1 MKRLKNLAMI
11 AMTAILFASCED
23 TFDELITDFQCVDVL
38 EGHRG
43 SVNSVCWSPDGKYI
57 ASGSYDKDII
67 IWNASNGQ
75 KVRTLYEYYNIVNDV
90 AWSPDGNYLACGY
103 NDENI
108 ILYNPNNGT
117 LLDTLKGDGYR
128 PSSLAWSPDGEYLAS
143 GYYKNTWVCGHIVL
157 WNPDTKE
164 KVKTFELEG
173 IGWESV
179 YSIAWSPDGRYLA
192 IGLEYFDVV
201 ILDVNSGQKLK
212 TLKGHSDRVYSVCW
226 SPDGKYLA
234 SGSGDNTVIIWNVNN
249 GEREQMIHGYYDVY
263 SVAWSPDGKY
273 LASSG
278 SNIITL
284 WDSDTGENLQ
294 ELEVTDGGGI
304 LSLSWS
310 PNGKYLLSGSYDGS
324 ICIWSED

>member
-57 ASGSYDKDII
+57 ASGSSDQDIV
-67 IWNASNGQ
+67 IWNANTGQ
-75 KVRTLYEYYNIVNDV
+75 KVRTLYEYYKSVNQV
-90 AWSPDGNYLACGY
+90 AWSPDGNYLACRY
-103 NDENI
+103 YYDDNI

-117 LLDTLKGDGYR
+117 LLDTLKVDDYGNNYVY
-128 PSSLAWSPDGEYLAS
+128 SLAWSPDGEYLAS
-143 GYYKNTWVCGHIVL
+143 GDGVGHIVL

-164 KVKTFELEG
+164 KVKTLEG
-173 IGWESV
+173 DWTSV
-179 YSIAWSPDGRYLA
+179 YSLAWSPDGRYLA
-192 IGLEYFDVV
+192 SGLYNHDVV
-201 ILDVNSGQKLK
+201 IWDVNSGERLK
-212 TLKGHSDRVYSVCW
+212 TLKGHSYGVYSVSW

-234 SGSGDNTVIIWNVNN
+234 SGSYNEAVIIWNVNN
-249 GEREQMIHGYYDVY
+249 GERERMNHGYYDVY

-294 ELEVTDGGGI
+294 ELEVTDGYGI

-310 PNGKYLLSGSYDGS
+310 PNGKYLLSGSRDGS